1 MSPGA
6 PAETDLPLRGLVGSV
21 LGEADPSVHE
31 VLPNLAEDVA
41 AVEEQIKASLPASY
55 PFLAEAATYATDSGG
70 KRVRP
75 LLMAATFRALGAR
88 DTRLVQP
95 LAAAFQLIHTATL
108 VHDDVIDRADLR
120 RGKPSVP
127 RAFGVPAAIVAGD
140 YLFVRAFQLAARYST
155 EIILRCGEACA
166 ELAQGEMMQENSR
179 YDLTLGRDRYVRIMM
194 MKTASIV
201 AAGVA
206 SCGMVAKASKE
217 IVDGLEEYGRAVGV
231 AFQIQDD
238 LLDIYGD
245 PDITGKPLFSDWRE
259 GLPTLL
265 TLDAYAA
272 LEGKE
277 RSQFER
283 LFLTRRKRTADLM
296 RLKDLTDRTDAHAK
310 SMHDAEMCVK
320 RALAAIELIEPGP
333 YRSLLERVAR
343 GVVTRR
349 F

>member
-1 MSPGA
+1 MSA
-6 PAETDLPLRGLVGSV
+6 PPEHEAPLHSLVRSV
-21 LGEADPSVHE
+21 LGSKEASSFQE
-31 VLPNLAEDVA
+31 LLPTLAQDVA
-41 AVEEQIKASLPASY
+41 HVEEHLRASLPASY
-55 PFLAEAATYATDSGG
+55 SFLAEAATYATDSGG

-75 LLMAATFRALGAR
+75 LLMAAAYRALGAA
-88 DTRLVQP
+88 DTRLIQP
-95 LAAAFQLIHTATL
+95 LASAFKLIHTATL

-127 RAFGVPAAIVAGD
+127 RAFGVTAAIVAGD
-140 YLFVRAFQLAARYST
+140 YLFVRAFQLAARYSP

-179 YDLTLGRDRYVRIMM
+179 YDLTFGRERYVRIMV

-201 AAGVA
+201 SAGVA
-206 SCGMVAKASKE
+206 SCGMVAGAPRE
-217 IVDGLEEYGRAVGV
+217 IVEGLEEYGKAVGV

-238 LLDIYGD
+238 LLDVYGD

-265 TLDAYAA
+265 SLDAHAA
-272 LEGKE
+272 LDGRE
-277 RSQFER
+277 RAEFER
-283 LFLTRRKRTADLM
+283 LFLLRRKRPAELM
-296 RLKDLTDRTDAHAK
+296 RLKELTDRTDAHAK
-310 SMHDAEMCVK
+310 SVQEAEHMVQRAL
-320 RALAAIELIEPGP
+320 RALAPLPEGP
-333 YRSLLERVAR
+333 YKSLLEQIAN